1 MTAQPQRPMTPD
13 EGRSGGLKSVT
24 HVIAVSSCKG
34 GLHHYDPSPAGDL
47 ALIINGVNFW
57 IIAPGIPVQSLHL
70 DSEVRLLCCRCW

>member
-34 GLHHYDPSPAGDL
+34 GQPMPKDPGPATDL
-47 ALIINGVNFW
+47 SFVINDIMVG
-57 IIAPGIPVQSLHL
+57 
-70 DSEVRLLCCRCW
+70 